1 MTSDRKIPSRSD
13 GGRAPERKKGTSD
26 VVQPQGGRSSGA
38 EVDAFL
44 QKVAQTSATNTAG
57 GQGRLMFA
65 MDATASRQPTWD
77 QACHIQGEMF
87 KETSALGGLEIQ
99 LVFYRGFGECKA
111 SSWLTSSNELLRRM
125 TSVSCYAGHTQIGK
139 VLQRAVDETRKE
151 KVSALVFVGDA
162 VEEDIDHLGHLAGE
176 LGVLGVP
183 CFMFHE
189 GFDPIA
195 ANAFQQIAR
204 LSGGAYCAFDA
215 SSAQQ
220 LRDLLA
226 AVAVYAAGGR
236 RALADYSRKAGGP
249 VLQLTHQVK

>member
-1 MTSDRKIPSRSD
+1 MTADKKTPSRS
-13 GGRAPERKKGTSD
+13 GGDRSPGIKKGSSD
-26 VVQPQGGRSSGA
+26 VAQPQAARSSGSD
-38 EVDAFL
+38 VDAFL
-44 QKVAQTSATNTAG
+44 RKVAQTTTPGNG
-57 GQGRLMFA
+57 EGRGRLIFA
-65 MDATASRQPTWD
+65 MDATASRQPSWD

-87 KETSALGGLEIQ
+87 RETSALGGLEIQ

-111 SSWLTSSNELLRRM
+111 SSWIANSEELLRRM
-125 TSVSCYAGHTQIGK
+125 TSVSCFAGHTQIGK
-139 VLQRAVDETRKE
+139 VLKRAVDETRKK
-151 KVSALVFVGDA
+151 KVGALVFVGDA

-204 LSGGAYCAFDA
+204 LSGGAYCSFDA

-220 LRDLLA
+220 LKDLLA

-236 RALADYSRKAGGP
+236 RALVDYSRKAGGP